1 MNSQILLLMFA
12 LTLIVDDDAPADFST
27 IQSAVNAAQ
36 LGDTVLI
43 QPGTYQEPVIIDG
56 KTDLTIQGVN
66 RDSVLVQN
74 PYDLVVMFD
83 VLNSQNASLLELT
96 VDNYALPGVRA
107 TDSREIEIR
116 RLRLLNAHVHLHGVD
131 QASVVDNGY
140 VRDKIMVRYMAVTNS
155 RYVAFGRNSLS
166 RATVAVSR
174 RGEAFYFASLSF
186 TDLQTFRI
194 WGNQLDG
201 TGFGNVFEIW
211 LEGRTP
217 GLNLL
222 LPNNVWGV
230 A

>member
-1 MNSQILLLMFA
+1 
-12 LTLIVDDDAPADFST
+12 
-27 IQSAVNAAQ
+27 
-36 LGDTVLI
+36 
-43 QPGTYQEPVIIDG
+43 
-56 KTDLTIQGVN
+56 
-66 RDSVLVQN
+66 VLVQN

-96 VDNYALPGVRA
+96 VDNYGLPGVRA

-194 WGNQLDG
+194 WGNQLGG